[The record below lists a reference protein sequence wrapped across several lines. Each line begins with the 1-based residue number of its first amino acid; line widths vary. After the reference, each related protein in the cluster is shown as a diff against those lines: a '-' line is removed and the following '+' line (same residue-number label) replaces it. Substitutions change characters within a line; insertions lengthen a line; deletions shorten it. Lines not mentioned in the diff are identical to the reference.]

1 MSQPAELYNLDL
13 GKALPPAIRSQLEA
27 VKIGPFTIRF
37 VDEYDKRRQLL
48 SEKDQFVSNMQFEG
62 GRLEVEEYELPGK
75 QAPGWV
81 NTATV
86 THDGTTGVQ
95 SILAESP
102 IDDSG
107 LWDLCELLT
116 LFTGRRVTT
125 SAYKERHGMAYAHIG
140 RGMEVSYLALHA
152 AEKAWPGREKLV
164 THEMEMAIPN
174 HNQAVSDMI
183 QTQANHYTTALD
195 IVCAKYPSETRVSK
209 EGAKLSERV
218 KAALKKQVQEAVGL
232 CKGLTAEQQASFKR
246 ILGARVDQGV
256 SKGFI
261 GKLQDILT
269 DFGAIDPSPP
279 EPVRERVRFID
290 TIRNAII
297 HNGRLPHPDD
307 GETRHQLSHK
317 VATIVYT
324 VIPEINC
331 QAFYRVMGM
340 DEGTRKQLKLESP
353 VLRQYFTDGR
363 LSAGIEDISDISI
376 LDKILRQADE
386 AADENT

>member
-48 SEKDQFVSNMQFEG
+48 SEKGQFVSNMQFGG
-62 GRLEVEEYELPGK
+62 GRLEVEEYKLPGK

-81 NTATV
+81 NTAIV

-125 SAYKERHGMAYAHIG
+125 SVYKERHGMAYAHIG
-140 RGMEVSYLALHA
+140 RGMEVFFLALHA
-152 AEKAWPGREKLV
+152 ADKAWPGRQNLV
-164 THEMEMAIPN
+164 THGMEMAIPN

-183 QTQANHYTTALD
+183 QTQASHYTTALD
-195 IVCAKYPSETRVSK
+195 IVCAKYPSQTRESK
-209 EGAKLSERV
+209 EGAKLEQRV
-218 KAALKKQVQEAVGL
+218 KAALKTKVQEAVGL
-232 CKGLTAEQQASFKR
+232 CEGLTAEQQASFKR
-246 ILGARVDQGV
+246 ILGARVDQGL
-256 SKGFI
+256 SKGFTD
-261 GKLQDILT
+261 KLQDILT

-297 HNGRLPHPDD
+297 HNGRLPRPDD
-307 GETRHQLSHK
+307 GETCHQLGQK

-331 QAFYRVMGM
+331 QAFYRVLGM
-340 DEGTRKQLKLESP
+340 DVGTRQSLKLDSP
-353 VLRQYFTDGR
+353 VLREYFTDGR
-363 LSAGIEDISDISI
+363 LSAGIEDVSDISI
-376 LDKILRQADE
+376 LDKLLRNADE
-386 AADENT
+386 FGDK